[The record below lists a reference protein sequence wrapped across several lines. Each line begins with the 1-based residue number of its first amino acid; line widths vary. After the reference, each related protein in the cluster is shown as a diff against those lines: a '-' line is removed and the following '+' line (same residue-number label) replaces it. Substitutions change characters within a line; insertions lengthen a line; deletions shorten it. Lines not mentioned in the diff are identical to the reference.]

1 MTRRATAKVKL
12 AIGALLLVANAPSRV
27 SAQPVRYSVSAGV
40 AVPADDYGARGIGP
54 LVRASATWGEVPRH
68 VHLRADIEATI
79 LTSQSAAGAVRTVSA
94 MLNYVVGGKSA
105 RFSPYGYVGGGAQVI
120 SVSGASSAMQWA
132 PGVRAGVGIRAR
144 IREREWSAE
153 IARHVALTDYGT
165 GTEFGRASYV
175 PIAIGVSF

>member
-1 MTRRATAKVKL
+1 MRRATASTPW
-12 AIGALLLVANAPSRV
+12 AIGALLLFASTTSTV
-27 SAQPVRYSVSAGV
+27 SAQPVRYSMSAGV

-68 VHLRADIEATI
+68 VHLRADLEAAI

-94 MLNYVVGGKSA
+94 TLNYLVGGKSA

-120 SVSGASSAMQWA
+120 AVSGASSATQWA
-132 PGVRAGVGIRAR
+132 VGVRAGVGVRAR

-165 GTEFGRASYV
+165 GTDFGRASYL

>member
-1 MTRRATAKVKL
+1 MTRRATASTSL
-12 AIGALLLVANAPSRV
+12 AIGALLLFASTTSTVG
-27 SAQPVRYSVSAGV
+27 AQRVRYSVFAGV

-120 SVSGASSAMQWA
+120 SVSGASSATQWA
-132 PGVRAGVGIRAR
+132 PDVRAGVGVRAR
-144 IREREWSAE
+144 LREREWSAE

-165 GTEFGRASYV
+165 GTDFGSASYV
-175 PIAIGVSF
+175 PIAIGVSY

>member
-1 MTRRATAKVKL
+1 MTRRATASTSW
-12 AIGALLLVANAPSRV
+12 AIGALLLFASTTSTV

-68 VHLRADIEATI
+68 VHLRADLEAAI

-94 MLNYVVGGKSA
+94 TLNYLVGGKSA

-120 SVSGASSAMQWA
+120 AVSGASSAMQWA
-132 PGVRAGVGIRAR
+132 R
-144 IREREWSAE
+144 
-153 IARHVALTDYGT
+153 
-165 GTEFGRASYV
+165 RASYL